1 MDDMLLVGLDIHQYV
16 KSLCDQFLHMGIT
29 PDMTEREELAY
40 KSGVSS
46 ALSLLEQTL
55 NEMMITGDEGLVIHV
70 PGLKDIE
77 EFYSVEEIV
86 DRMDEI

>member
-1 MDDMLLVGLDIHQYV
+1 MEDMLFIGLDIHQYV
-16 KSLCDQFLHMGIT
+16 KSLCDQFLHMGVT

-46 ALSLLEQTL
+46 ALSLLEQAL
-55 NEMMITGDEGLVIHV
+55 NEMFNGDEGLVIHV
-70 PGLKDIE
+70 PGLKDAE
-77 EFYSVEEIV
+77 EFYSIEEIV